1 VREVTTAAPLAK
13 KGMEAPVSIPFLQE
27 SAMKTTLFTALIVTA
42 SSLAFTPAFAQDA
55 MARSSSTAMTHGD
68 AMHTDAMK
76 GTMSHDSMKKDGMMG
91 AKHPGTMKHDAMKK
105 GAMKKDGM
113 QKPEGMTGG

>member
-1 VREVTTAAPLAK
+1 
-13 KGMEAPVSIPFLQE
+13 MEAPVSIPFLQE
-27 SAMKTTLFTALIVTA
+27 SAMKTMLFTALIATV

-76 GTMSHDSMKKDGMMG
+76 GTMSHDGMKKDGMKMSAEHSG
-91 AKHPGTMKHDAMKK
+91 AMRHDAMKHDAMKT

-113 QKPEGMTGG
+113 KKSEGMTGG